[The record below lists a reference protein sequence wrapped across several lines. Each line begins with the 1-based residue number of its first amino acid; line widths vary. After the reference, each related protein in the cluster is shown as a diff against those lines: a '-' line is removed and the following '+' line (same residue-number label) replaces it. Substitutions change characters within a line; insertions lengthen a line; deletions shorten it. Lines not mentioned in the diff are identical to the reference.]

1 MSPARLALLV
11 VSLLALL
18 AAAPAQA
25 AYRLS
30 PADKRALA
38 STIDRF
44 VSSAMQRH
52 DLAASYDLVTP
63 TLRAGI
69 SRRTWAK
76 GTTRVMSYPAR
87 GSHFGWTV
95 DYALPG
101 DVVVD
106 LMLQPR
112 RGAKAGPMIFTVELK
127 KLHGRWL
134 VDGLVPSA
142 SFADSGR
149 TGSMKAFGDYGPL
162 AGKNPERRKV
172 DRLLLVLPASVLLLI
187 VAFPT
192 AIVLRGWRRNR
203 RAERAYAGELPRTL
217 PPLPPLPPR
226 S

>member
-11 VSLLALL
+11 ASLLALL
-18 AAAPAQA
+18 VAAPAQA

-30 PADKRALA
+30 PTDKRALR

-69 SRRTWAK
+69 SRRAWAK

-112 RGAKAGPMIFTVELK
+112 HGAKAGPMIFTVELK

-149 TGSMKAFGDYGPL
+149 TGSMKSFGDYGPL
-162 AGKNPERRKV
+162 AARNPEQRKV
-172 DRLLLVLPASVLLLI
+172 NRLLLVLPASVLLLI
-187 VAFPT
+187 VGFPT
-192 AIVLRGWRRNR
+192 AIILRGWRRNR
-203 RAERAYAGELPRTL
+203 RAERAYPGELPRTL
-217 PPLPPLPPR
+217 PPLPPR